1 VFGIGKGIE
10 ELACVTSGVGVLL
23 LVVAQY
29 SDRWRCC
36 WQKDMLPT
44 GGDVVDKE
52 GERSKITLKYKQAK
66 SLVTLYAKVIVTV
79 RYRW

>member
-1 VFGIGKGIE
+1 
-10 ELACVTSGVGVLL
+10 VTSGVGVLL

-36 WQKDMLPT
+36 WQKGMLPT

-52 GERSKITLKYKQAK
+52 EERSKITLKYKQAK
-66 SLVTLYAKVIVTV
+66 KLSYTICKRLITL
-79 RYRW
+79 